1 MSARMKRL
9 LFIGHEASR
18 TGAPMLLLQFLRW
31 LRTQDVACDV
41 DILLLR
47 DGELADDYRQVANVH
62 VMSSEPPR
70 PLRGLKRLAR
80 VIGLVP
86 KQQRPELPPFHTQY
100 DLVVGNTVLALDQL
114 ATFGRKGCRTVA
126 WLHELDYVVGEFSV
140 DRFLELSQEVDRFL
154 VVSNAVSDMLRR
166 LGVERWIDVV
176 HGFPKIATV
185 ETDGA
190 AWVRKRLGIPPDAF
204 VVGGCGTIEWRKGV
218 DLFLQVAHR
227 MGIEEPHA
235 HFLWVGGRSP
245 HAANDFRRVQHDF
258 DRLDLD
264 GRMVFAGAQENPQA
278 FLAAMDVFAL
288 TSREDPFPLVCLEAA
303 SLGKP
308 VVCFD
313 RAGGM
318 PEFVAHDAGAVV
330 PYGDI
335 DAFVECLLHFRNNRA
350 DTLRAGSRA
359 RAKVE
364 SRFSM
369 EHACSRMWNVFRT
382 AAMSGVAA

>member
-1 MSARMKRL
+1 MKRL

-31 LRTQDVACDV
+31 LKTRGVACDV
-41 DILLLR
+41 DVLLLQ
-47 DGELADDYRQVANVH
+47 DGELADDYREVANVH

-70 PLRGLKRLAR
+70 RPRGLKRLGR
-80 VIGLVP
+80 KIGLVP
-86 KQQRPELPPFHTQY
+86 KQQLPTLPPFHTHY
-100 DLVVGNTVLALDQL
+100 DLVVGNTVLALEQL
-114 ATFGRKGCRTVA
+114 ATFGRRGCRTVA
-126 WLHELDYVVGEFSV
+126 WLHELDYVVDEFSV

-166 LGVERWIDVV
+166 LGVQRWIHVV
-176 HGFPKIATV
+176 HGFPKNATV
-185 ETDGA
+185 ETDGV

-204 VVGGCGTIEWRKGV
+204 LIGGCGTIEWRKGV

-227 MGIEEPHA
+227 MGLEDPHA
-235 HFLWVGGRSP
+235 HFLWVGGGSS
-245 HAANDFRRVQHDF
+245 HASAEFRRVQHDF
-258 DRLDLD
+258 DRLELD
-264 GRMVFAGAQENPQA
+264 GRVVFAGAQKDPEA

-335 DAFVECLLHFRNNRA
+335 GAFVECLLHFRNNRA
-350 DTLRAGSRA
+350 DALRAGAMA

-369 EHACSRMWNVFRT
+369 EYACPRMWNVFR
-382 AAMSGVAA
+382 AAAASGLAA